1 MKNGG
6 TVVIRGGRVV
16 DAKARRADALDILI
30 VDDTIR
36 EVGRPGMAAPDG
48 ARVVDAKNRA
58 LIPGLINAHT
68 HSHSALAKAIDD
80 RWTLELLL
88 HAGPWITGNRS
99 LEEKHLSTKIAAVE
113 MVLKGCTA
121 CYDLIAEVP
130 VHTADGL
137 RASGQAYADVGM
149 RALIAP
155 MMADITFYQ
164 AVPGL
169 MDALPPAD
177 RKRAEAIRLN
187 PYKVPLDVCR
197 QVLRDWPFDREQIA
211 LALAPTIPL
220 LCTDEFL
227 TAARDLAREHD
238 IGFHTHMAESRV
250 WAHGGVRKYNES
262 LTAHFD
268 RLGILGPKF
277 TAAHAVWLNRDDIRR
292 MGDKGANVAHNP
304 GSNLRL
310 GSGIADVRTMIESG
324 VNVGIGTDS
333 ATCGDHLSMVESMR
347 LASFVSRVRDRDFQ
361 DWIGTDEALTMATE
375 GSAKALGFEGR
386 IGRIAAG
393 FKADIVFLDLNDISF
408 VPLNNIVHQLVH
420 CADSKAIDKV
430 MIGGRMVVE
439 GGRVTTVDY
448 DALVRD
454 VEKAR
459 AGFLSRTLE
468 HREWATKLEGVV
480 GTYCSGFGREY
491 KHSH

>member
-6 TVVIRGGRVV
+6 AIVIRGGRVV
-16 DAKARRADALDILI
+16 DAKAHRADALDILI
-30 VDDTIR
+30 VGDTIK
-36 EVGRPGMAAPDG
+36 EVGRPGMAAPEG
-48 ARVVDAKNRA
+48 ARVIDAKNRA

-68 HSHSALAKAIDD
+68 HSHSALAKAIGDK
-80 RWTLELLL
+80 WTLELLL

-113 MVLKGCTA
+113 MLLKGCTA

-130 VHTADGL
+130 VHTPDGL

-169 MDALPPAD
+169 MDALPDAD
-177 RKRAEAIRLN
+177 RKRAEAIKLN
-187 PYKVPLDVCR
+187 PYTVSLDVCR
-197 QVLRDWPFDREQIA
+197 QVLRDWPFDREQIG

-220 LCTDEFL
+220 LCSDEFL
-227 TAARDLAREHD
+227 AAARDLAREQNL
-238 IGFHTHMAESRV
+238 GFHTHMAESRT

-268 RLGILGPKF
+268 RLGILSPKF
-277 TAAHAVWLNRDDIRR
+277 TAAHAVWLTRDDIRR

-304 GSNLRL
+304 SSNLRL
-310 GSGIADVRTMIESG
+310 GSGIADVRTMIRSG

-333 ATCGDHLSMVESMR
+333 GTCGDHLSMVEGMR
-347 LASFVSRVRDRDFQ
+347 LASYVSRIGDHDFS
-361 DWIGTDEALTMATE
+361 DWIGSGEALTMATE
-375 GSAKALGFEGR
+375 NSARALGFEGKL
-386 IGRIAAG
+386 GRIAAG
-393 FKADIVFLDLNDISF
+393 FKADIVFLDMNDISF
-408 VPLNNIVHQLVH
+408 VPLNNIVHQIVH
-420 CADSKAIDKV
+420 CADSKAVDKV
-430 MIGGRMVVE
+430 MVGGRTVVE
-439 GGRVTTVDY
+439 GGKVTTVDY
-448 DALVRD
+448 EALIRD

-459 AGFLSRTLE
+459 ANFFSRTVE
-468 HREWATKLEGVV
+468 HRDWATRLEGVV
-480 GTYCSGFGREY
+480 GTYCSGFGRAY
-491 KHSH
+491 RHNH